1 MSTNTKPRLCRTPAQ
16 ATPPA
21 RIPEALRGIWRSCRG
36 EGDDDVE
43 VARSLAINF
52 VGVADV
58 ADEANLR
65 TAVERLHRRTPCRAF
80 LLLVDD
86 NAEAVHAEVAATTR
100 FASGRQDIL
109 VEEIALRLP
118 PGGFDPMPGLVRP
131 LLVNDLPS
139 HLFWASGWPRAERA
153 FDDLAALC
161 DHVVVDTRRFASPA
175 VELAHLTRRRDAGI
189 RITDLTW
196 LRLRPWRRALAE
208 AYERTPQAV
217 GKATRVRIVHG
228 AAALSAAMLLG
239 EWLTARLAA
248 DVTLEVG
255 GDTERTCPERVVV
268 TAGDTEIDAHAPSGP
283 IEVHVTTA
291 AHCLLPFQVQAS
303 RGADGDLLAAAIDL
317 G

>member
-1 MSTNTKPRLCRTPAQ
+1 MTANTKPRLCRTPAQ
-16 ATPPA
+16 TTPLA

-36 EGDDDVE
+36 DGDDDVE

-52 VGVADV
+52 VGAADV
-58 ADEANLR
+58 ADEADLR
-65 TAVERLHRRTPCRAF
+65 AAVDRLHRRTPCRAF
-80 LLLVDD
+80 LLLIDEHAD
-86 NAEAVHAEVAATTR
+86 AVHAEVAAATR
-100 FASGRQDIL
+100 LASGRQDIL

-118 PGGFDPMPGLVRP
+118 ADRFDLVPGLVRP
-131 LLVNDLPS
+131 LLVNDLPI
-139 HLFWASGWPRAERA
+139 HLFWAADWPRTEPA

-175 VELAHLTRRRDAGI
+175 VELAHLARRRDAGV

-248 DVTLEVG
+248 DVTLEGG
-255 GDTERTCPERVVV
+255 GDAERTCPERVVV

-291 AHCLLPFQVQAS
+291 AHCLLPFQVPGS
-303 RGADGDLLAAAIDL
+303 RGTDGDLLAAAIDL
-317 G
+317 V